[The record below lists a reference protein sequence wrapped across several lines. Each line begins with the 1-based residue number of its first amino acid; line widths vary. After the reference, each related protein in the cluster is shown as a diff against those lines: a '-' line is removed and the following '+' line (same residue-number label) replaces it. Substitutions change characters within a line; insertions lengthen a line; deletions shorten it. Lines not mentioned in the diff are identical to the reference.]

1 MSGKHIVINH
11 LKKVVSL
18 TMELQVDQIEQILNS
33 KTDKLLIEKF
43 EKFDNRLKK
52 IEITLNQMIEALKEK
67 KMIQEKKISKDS
79 LLEQKMSEKFVK
91 TINLL
96 KSPNNSIQSS
106 ALNENKVNS
115 EVKYF
120 EDINLKMQNLL
131 TLKSKLSE
139 YAMKFDK
146 LKLNAGRPD
155 FYHLRNEQP
164 ESRKVIANINIM
176 L

>member
-1 MSGKHIVINH
+1 MSGKKTGVNY
-11 LKKVVSL
+11 LKKVLSL

-52 IEITLNQMIEALKEK
+52 IEYTLDQMIETLKEK
-67 KMIQEKKISKDS
+67 KLIQQKKISKES
-79 LLEQKMSEKFVK
+79 LLEPDSSEKFVK
-91 TINLL
+91 TINFL
-96 KSPNNSIQSS
+96 KSPNTSHQSS
-106 ALNENKVNS
+106 AMLDQNKTHS

-146 LKLNAGRPD
+146 MKLNAGRSD
-155 FYHLRNEQP
+155 FYHIRHEQP
-164 ESRKVIANINIM
+164 EARKVI
-176 L
+176 